1 MFFLELVTILVMLR
15 ANFSK
20 LLKGGKV
27 MKHGN
32 KSSMA
37 KKKNKKKTKTKKVKK
52 YGKY

>member
-1 MFFLELVTILVMLR
+1 MFFIKLVTILVMLR

-32 KSSMA
+32 KSSVA
-37 KKKNKKKTKTKKVKK
+37 KKNTKKKK
-52 YGKY
+52 

>member
-1 MFFLELVTILVMLR
+1 MLR

-37 KKKNKKKTKTKKVKK
+37 KKKTKKEDKDKK
-52 YGKY
+52 G